1 MKEGYRLLGD
11 FIRQVDVRNTD
22 GKEENLFGVSVQ
34 KMFIPSIANTV
45 GTDFTKYKVV
55 KRGQFTYIPDTSRR
69 GDKIGIA
76 LLTDYDEGLVSNIY
90 TVFEVKDENELLPE
104 YLMLWFSRPEF
115 DRYARFKSHGS
126 VREIMDWDEMCK
138 VELPVPS
145 IDKQRSIVK
154 AYQTI
159 TERIELKRRI
169 NDNLAAQ
176 MRAYFKEYT
185 ANNASITGKL
195 KDYSVMQYGYTE
207 TATTEPVGPKFLRI
221 TDIAHNYIDWNGVP
235 YCPISEE
242 NHKKYVLSEGDVVVA
257 RTGATVGYAKM
268 VGRNIPDSVFASFLV
283 RIRPIDDEYR
293 YYFGLAITSSEFLD
307 FVQTNAG
314 GSAQP
319 QANPPLL
326 GEFELSIPNK
336 QSLSEFNTKISSFL
350 GVIESNETEISKLHE
365 VKDTMVKMLSSR

>member
-22 GKEENLFGVSVQ
+22 GKEENLLGVSVQ

-145 IDKQRSIVK
+145 IEKQRSIVK
-154 AYQTI
+154 AYNTI
-159 TERIELKRRI
+159 TDRIELKRKI
-169 NDNLAAQ
+169 NDNLASQ

-221 TDIAHNYIDWNGVP
+221 TDIAQNYIDWNGVP

-242 NHKKYVLSEGDVVVA
+242 NHEKYVLSEGDVVVA

-283 RIRPIDDEYR
+283 RIRPVDDEYR
-293 YYFGLAITSSEFLD
+293 YYFGLAITSAEFLN

-336 QSLSEFNTKISSFL
+336 QSLPEFNTKISSFL